1 MAFIEHL
8 SLEEKL
14 TILSDAAKYDVACTS
29 SGVDRKGKAGM
40 MGNAAVCGI
49 CHSFSADGRCVSLLK
64 ILYTNEC
71 IYDCKYCI
79 NRKSNDVVRT
89 SFTPEEVCEL
99 TMQFYRHNYIEG
111 LFLSSGIKDN
121 PTKTMEE
128 IYIALHLLRN
138 VHRFNG
144 YIHVKAIP
152 GADPQMIEQV
162 GFLADRMSTNLEL
175 PTAAGLKELAPNKT
189 RKTILTPMRQIQNGI
204 VGGRGGI
211 HRIGKEAGTQA
222 ICKENKRAQN
232 MFPNT
237 YWNRHQEK
245 TQQCGGDNW
254 GLTPPEIKIP
264 SQDGWGLSTLLVEN
278 TSERKDYLLYSDVHT
293 NTTEIGSTIRDYNNL
308 GNLVL
313 QSSRRQAFVGPYQTD
328 SKFVPA
334 GQSTQMIIGATPE
347 NDYQILSVAEALY
360 NKFDL
365 KRVFYS
371 AYVALNEDS
380 KLPALNTKPPLLR
393 EHRLYQ
399 ADWLLRFY
407 GFEANELLS
416 EDKPNFNMFLDPKC
430 EWALRH
436 LEYFPVEIN
445 TATYAM
451 LLRIPGI
458 GVKSARRIMMARK
471 STVLDFDNLKRIGVV
486 LKRAHYFITCNGRMM
501 HQTKIDE
508 DYITRQILQLENKKN
523 WELEY
528 SMTFRQL
535 SLFDDKTFMEK
546 NPEVNSV
553 TSTQEKCLLEVV

>member
-1 MAFIEHL
+1 MALIENL

-29 SGVDRKGKAGM
+29 SGVERKGNTGM
-40 MGNAAVCGI
+40 TGNTAACGI
-49 CHSFSADGRCVSLLK
+49 CHSFAADGRCVSLLK

-71 IYDCKYCI
+71 IYDCKYCV

-89 SFTPEEVCEL
+89 SFTPEEVCDL

-121 PTKTMEE
+121 PTKTMED

-152 GADPQMIEQV
+152 GADPQIIDQV

-175 PTAAGLKELAPNKT
+175 PTVEGLKQLAPNKT

-204 VGGRGGI
+204 VDGRGGI
-211 HRIGKEAGTQA
+211 HRIGERREKNRIDKDNNTNQNFLEIRQ
-222 ICKENKRAQN
+222 ENGRD
-232 MFPNT
+232 NT
-237 YWNRHQEK
+237 V
-245 TQQCGGDNW
+245 QCGGNAW
-254 GLTPPEIKIP
+254 GLVPPEVKLP
-264 SQDGWGLSTLLVEN
+264 KQDGWGLSILQSEN
-278 TSERKDYLLYSDVHT
+278 VSERKDYLLHGD
-293 NTTEIGSTIRDYNNL
+293 NNAMIR
-308 GNLVL
+308 
-313 QSSRRQAFVGPYQTD
+313 PYQAD

-360 NKFDL
+360 NKIDL

-371 AYVALNEDS
+371 AYIALNEDS

-451 LLRIPGI
+451 LLRIPGV
-458 GVKSARRIMMARK
+458 GVKSAKRIMMARK
-471 STVLDFDNLKRIGVV
+471 TSVLDFDNLKRIGVV
-486 LKRAHYFITCNGRMM
+486 LKRAHYFITCKGRMM
-501 HQTKIDE
+501 HHTKIDE

-528 SMTFRQL
+528 SMTFQQL
-535 SLFDDKTFMEK
+535 SLFDDKSFLE
-546 NPEVNSV
+546 NN
-553 TSTQEKCLLEVV
+553 QEIVSNDIAGW